1 MCVPNVPS
9 KSSCLPFSSGTP
21 EEKGTGDEV
30 AKTDVD

>member
-1 MCVPNVPS
+1 MLSPMSPQKALVS
-9 KSSCLPFSSGTP
+9 LLLGTP